1 MNSLALIFQ
10 SRSNVQA
17 TIIAYPPSGGGN
29 HLKNLLCLS
38 DAFANSSDLNFEPY
52 ETGNRE
58 VHSTSGRNM
67 NQYRMADALASSGD
81 FILHGHFGELSPFRE
96 TINSIQHK
104 RFVIVTID
112 TQQDRRLLQTR
123 QNRLGQQSHD
133 YYLHE
138 EQYFLYQPQ
147 MYSTYFTGQEYDIF
161 SFPLTDLWHSAIN
174 YNGTWNR
181 LNSFLGINID
191 LAPAQ
196 RLHDQWRANNQMSSY
211 YF

>member
-1 MNSLALIFQ
+1 MNFLALVFQ

-38 DAFANSSDLNFEPY
+38 GAFANSNDLNLEPY

-58 VHSTSGRNM
+58 VHSTPGRNM
-67 NQYRMADALASSGD
+67 NQYRMADATASSGD
-81 FILHGHFGELSPFRE
+81 FILHGHFGELAPYRE
-96 TINSIQHK
+96 TINSFQNK
-104 RFVIVTID
+104 KFVIITID
-112 TQQDRRLLQTR
+112 SSHDRHLLQSR
-123 QNRLGQQSHD
+123 QSRLGQQSHH

-147 MYSTYFTGQEYDIF
+147 MYSTYFTGQESEIF
-161 SFPLTDLWHSAIN
+161 SFPLTELWNPVIN
-174 YNGTWNR
+174 YTTAWDR

-191 LAPAQ
+191 LAQAQ
-196 RLHDQWRANNQMSSY
+196 RLHDQWRANNQMSTY
-211 YF
+211 YS

>member
-1 MNSLALIFQ
+1 MKLLTLVSQLK
-10 SRSNVQA
+10 SNVQA

-38 DAFANSSDLNFEPY
+38 GAFANSNDLNLEPY

-67 NQYRMADALASSGD
+67 NEYRMSAALASSGD
-81 FILHGHFGELSPFRE
+81 FILHGHFGELAPYRK
-96 TINSIQHK
+96 TINSIQNK

-112 TQQDRRLLQTR
+112 APQDRRLLQNR
-123 QNRLGQQSHD
+123 QSRLGQQSHE

-138 EQYFLYQPQ
+138 EQYFLYQSA
-147 MYSTYFTGQEYDIF
+147 MYSTYFTGEESAIF
-161 SFPLTDLWHSAIN
+161 SFPLTELWHPVIN
-174 YNGTWNR
+174 YTTAWDR

-191 LAPAQ
+191 LAQAQ
-196 RLHDQWRANNQMSSY
+196 QLHDQWRANNQMSTY
-211 YF
+211 YS

>member
-1 MNSLALIFQ
+1 M
-10 SRSNVQA
+10 QA

-38 DAFANSSDLNFEPY
+38 NVFANSSDLDLEPY

-67 NQYRMADALASSGD
+67 NKYRMADALASTGD
-81 FILHGHFGELSPFRE
+81 FILHGHFGELAPYRE
-96 TINSIQHK
+96 SINNIHNK
-104 RFVIVTID
+104 KFVVVTID
-112 TQQDRRLLQTR
+112 TAKDRCLLQQR
-123 QNRLGQQSHD
+123 QNRLGQHSHE

-138 EQYFLYQPQ
+138 EQYFLYQSQ
-147 MYSTYFTGQEYDIF
+147 MYSTYFTGQESAIF
-161 SFPLTDLWHSAIN
+161 SFPLTELWHPVIN
-174 YNGTWNR
+174 YTTTWDR

-191 LAPAQ
+191 LAQAQ

-211 YF
+211 YS

>member
-96 TINSIQHK
+96 TINGIQHK

-147 MYSTYFTGQEYDIF
+147 MYSTYFTGQECDIF

-174 YNGTWNR
+174 YNGTWDR

>member
-38 DAFANSSDLNFEPY
+38 GAFANSHDLNLEPY
-52 ETGNRE
+52 QSGNRE

-67 NQYRMADALASSGD
+67 NEYRIADAMASLGN
-81 FILHGHFGELSPFRE
+81 FILHGHFGELALYRD
-96 TINSIQHK
+96 TINSIHHK
-104 RFVIVTID
+104 KFVIVTID
-112 TQQDRRLLQTR
+112 TQKDQQLLQIR
-123 QNRLGQQSHD
+123 QERLGQQSHD
-133 YYLHE
+133 YYLYE

-147 MYSTYFTGQEYDIF
+147 MYSTYFTGQESNIF
-161 SFPLTDLWHSAIN
+161 SFPLTELWHPVIN
-174 YNGTWNR
+174 YTTTWDR

-191 LAPAQ
+191 LAQAQ
-196 RLHDQWRANNQMSSY
+196 RLHDQWRANNQMSTY
-211 YF
+211 

>member
-1 MNSLALIFQ
+1 M
-10 SRSNVQA
+10 QA

-38 DAFANSSDLNFEPY
+38 GAFANSHDLNIELY
-52 ETGNRE
+52 QTGNRE

-67 NQYRMADALASSGD
+67 NECRMRDAMASTGD
-81 FILHGHFGELSPFRE
+81 FILHGHFGELALAPYRE
-96 TINSIQHK
+96 TINGIQNK
-104 RFVIVTID
+104 KFVIITID
-112 TQQDRRLLQTR
+112 SSHDRHLLQSR
-123 QNRLGQQSHD
+123 QSRLGQQSHH

-147 MYSTYFTGQEYDIF
+147 MYSTYFTGQESEIF
-161 SFPLTDLWHSAIN
+161 SFPLTELWNPVIN
-174 YNGTWNR
+174 YTTTWDR
-181 LNSFLGINID
+181 LNSFLGINVD
-191 LAPAQ
+191 LAQAQ

>member
-1 MNSLALIFQ
+1 MNSLTLIFQ

-38 DAFANSSDLNFEPY
+38 DAFANSSDLNLEPY
-52 ETGNRE
+52 KTGNRE

-81 FILHGHFGELSPFRE
+81 FILHGHFGELAPFRE

-112 TQQDRRLLQTR
+112 TQQDRRVLQTR
-123 QNRLGQQSHD
+123 QTRLGQQSHD

-147 MYSTYFTGQEYDIF
+147 MYSTYFTGQECDIF
-161 SFPLTDLWHSAIN
+161 SFSLTDLWHSVIN
-174 YNGTWNR
+174 YNGTWDR

-191 LAPAQ
+191 LASAQ

>member
-1 MNSLALIFQ
+1 MNSLTLVCQ

-38 DAFANSSDLNFEPY
+38 DAFANSGDLNLEPY

-67 NQYRMADALASSGD
+67 NEYRMADALASSGD
-81 FILHGHFGELSPFRE
+81 FILHGHFGELAPFRE

-112 TQQDRRLLQTR
+112 TQQDRRMLQTR

-147 MYSTYFTGQEYDIF
+147 MYSTYFTGQECDIF
-161 SFPLTDLWHSAIN
+161 SFPLTDLWHSVIN
-174 YNGTWNR
+174 YNGTWDR

-191 LAPAQ
+191 LAQAQ

>member
-1 MNSLALIFQ
+1 M
-10 SRSNVQA
+10 QA

-38 DAFANSSDLNFEPY
+38 DAFANSSDLNLEPY

-67 NQYRMADALASSGD
+67 NEYRMADALGSSGD
-81 FILHGHFGELSPFRE
+81 FILHGHFGELALFRE

-112 TQQDRRLLQTR
+112 TQQDRRVLQTR

-147 MYSTYFTGQEYDIF
+147 MYSTYFTGQECDIF
-161 SFPLTDLWHSAIN
+161 SFALTDLWHSVIN
-174 YNGTWNR
+174 YNGTWDR

>member
-10 SRSNVQA
+10 SKSNVQA

-38 DAFANSSDLNFEPY
+38 DAFANSSDLNLEPY
-52 ETGNRE
+52 NTGNRE

-67 NQYRMADALASSGD
+67 NQYRMADALSSSGD
-81 FILHGHFGELSPFRE
+81 FILHGHFGELAPFRE
-96 TINSIQHK
+96 TINSIQYK
-104 RFVIVTID
+104 RFVIVNID
-112 TQQDRRLLQTR
+112 TQQDRQVLQTR
-123 QNRLGQQSHD
+123 QKRLGQQSHD

-138 EQYFLYQPQ
+138 EQYFLYQSQ
-147 MYSTYFTGQEYDIF
+147 MYSTYFTGQECDIF

-174 YNGTWNR
+174 YNGTWDR

-191 LAPAQ
+191 LAQAQ